1 MCEYFSAE
9 AHMIPV
15 GSQSIPRGT
24 QEEMGPSVTCRAIR
38 AQERSKAIRGFR
50 SREARSTGGR
60 DPCRVWLAPTGDSLT
75 ALKRQA
81 AG

>member
-1 MCEYFSAE
+1 MCEYFSAK

-24 QEEMGPSVTCRAIR
+24 QEEMTCVTCRAIR

-50 SREARSTGGR
+50 SGG
-60 DPCRVWLAPTGDSLT
+60 PG
-75 ALKRQA
+75 ALEV
-81 AG
+81 GTPVESG